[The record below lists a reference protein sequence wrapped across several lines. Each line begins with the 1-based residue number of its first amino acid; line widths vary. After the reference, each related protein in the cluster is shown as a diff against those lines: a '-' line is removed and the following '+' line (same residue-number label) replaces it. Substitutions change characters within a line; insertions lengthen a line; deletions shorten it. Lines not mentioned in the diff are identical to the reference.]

1 MKRKLLSGILSLVL
15 IFTMV
20 YMGIPTVLAENEN
33 LIINGDFSSY
43 SGNTPTGWRFDPP
56 ATNSFSYEIVKNV
69 QIPNGPKT
77 NAIKFTSSE
86 TVEKLSGGI
95 YQPLDSSGREAR
107 MFFSSTNTAKIEK
120 SATYTM
126 TFWVKVKSIYGFSA
140 LMFEPDYVIPS
151 LRRGLKYAL
160 EGHNLYTYKTGSSSL
175 RNCRDDINH
184 VWKVV
189 SSGEQLSNYPSSMFI
204 TRNNIYGDSLR
215 NYQQVLTPDFPSDQN
230 EGEWLQVSQTF
241 KTDNIDAHEADV
253 AYTFR
258 FPQVAGGEVWIADVQ
273 LTVQKQ
279 EALFYYT
286 PTVND
291 ETLGTVSKDVPVY
304 DEKSVVIKAEAF
316 EGNTFEGWYLNGELI
331 SEDEEYTFTYKN
343 GDVIPNYEAR
353 FHKGIGYKI
362 TPPGVNDYNL
372 GFVSPTNSAYAY
384 EGEEVIFTATP
395 LDGNG
400 FDGWY
405 KGDQLISDSLIYT
418 KVYDPQNTDDFNITA
433 KFVPGPYAIPG
444 AGFEGLGY
452 TNNQVLVTHT
462 NGYIAANGETCDQS
476 DLTNNGDWSV
486 DSIHEG
492 TWRQVIVDTNFAHT
506 GTTSV
511 RLDCRL
517 GWGGYTIKGLQP
529 YSNYSV
535 SFYAWAF
542 DNKGA
547 TINGLNQVLVT
558 NAGERPIH
566 KTISGWTNRNYTNA
580 LGAIRSVVDCRE
592 GWTKL
597 TGSFK
602 TTDKGDVTVWFNVT
616 GDGTHNL
623 HIDNIAVFEPVEVT
637 VAQTLGGTIKTNLSN
652 NNDVPAGSR
661 VELKAFP
668 LEGNSFDG
676 WYNSKTNELISSN
689 LSYNFNVSGP
699 ISLIAKFSG
708 DNMPPTDIL
717 PLQGMDGTF
726 ENGRIDGWW
735 ADDPVWG
742 QDVSWCRW
750 ERSTEMAYEGSYSL
764 RSNCRYRYT
773 NLTFNNLA
781 KNTDYCLT
789 MYVNP
794 TGAAEYDQTED
805 YTRIEEYGII
815 GPDERYL
822 EGATD
827 VLVRQ
832 GTLKGNQGW
841 QRLDLCF
848 NTGDRTSVTFSAKLI
863 GNTGTVCY
871 YDNISLYQNA
881 AETIKT
887 PGNVNGDEN
896 GDVTLDDVVALAQ
909 IVAGWKDV
917 QHSKPHLDINGDLT
931 VSLDDVVLLAQYV
944 AGWDVELSEIAY
956 KP

>member
-1 MKRKLLSGILSLVL
+1 MKRKLLSCILSLVL

-20 YMGIPTVLAENEN
+20 YMGIPTVLAADEN
-33 LIINGDFSSY
+33 LITNGDFSSY

-107 MFFSSTNTAKIEK
+107 MYFSSTNTAKIEK

-151 LRRGLKYAL
+151 LKRGLKYAL
-160 EGHNLYTYKTGSSSL
+160 EGHNLYTYKTTSSSL

-184 VWKVV
+184 IWKVV

-204 TRNNIYGDSLR
+204 TRNNTYGDSLR

-258 FPQVAGGEVWIADVQ
+258 FPQVAGGEVWIADVR

-304 DEKSVVIKAEAF
+304 DEKSVVIKANAF

-331 SEDEEYTFTYKN
+331 SEDEEYSFTYKN
-343 GDVIPNYEAR
+343 GDATPNYEAR
-353 FHKGIGYKI
+353 FHKGIRHTI

-372 GFVSPTNSAYAY
+372 GSVSATNGAYAY

-405 KGDQLISDSLIYT
+405 IGDQRISTSLNY
-418 KVYDPQNTDDFNITA
+418 KYKFDPEDTGLANVTA
-433 KFVPGPYAIPG
+433 KFVAGPYAIPG
-444 AGFEGLGY
+444 ASFEGLGY
-452 TNNQVLVTHT
+452 TNGQVLVTHT
-462 NGYIAANGETCDQS
+462 NGYVAANGETCDQS

-486 DSIHEG
+486 DSYHDG
-492 TWRQVIVDTNFAHT
+492 TWQRVSADTTFART

-511 RLDCRL
+511 RLDCRNS
-517 GWGGYTIKGLQP
+517 WAGYTIKGLEP
-529 YSNYSV
+529 DEYHWV
-535 SFYAWAF
+535 SFYAWAN
-542 DNKGA
+542 DNKSY
-547 TINGLNQVLVT
+547 TVNGLNQVLIT

-566 KTISGWTNRNYTNA
+566 KTSSGWTNRDRYDV
-580 LGAIRSVVDCRE
+580 LGGTASVVDCRR
-592 GWTKL
+592 GWTWV
-597 TGSFK
+597 TMRFK
-602 TTDKGDVTVWFNVT
+602 SSKSGDVTVWFNVI
-616 GDGTHNL
+616 GDGTQNL
-623 HIDNIAVFEPVEVT
+623 HIDDIAVYKCVSVS
-637 VAQTLGGTIKTNLSN
+637 AISSIGGTIISN
-652 NNDVPAGSR
+652 ITQEEVFKGSYI
-661 VELKAFP
+661 ELNAYP
-668 LEGNSFDG
+668 LEGNTFAG
-676 WYNSKTNELISSN
+676 WYNTDNGELVSTDINYCFNILSS
-689 LSYNFNVSGP
+689 
-699 ISLIAKFSG
+699 ISLIARFKG

-726 ENGRIDGWW
+726 ENGRIEGWW

-781 KNTDYCLT
+781 KNTNYCLT

-841 QRLDLCF
+841 QKIELSF

-863 GNTGTVCY
+863 GSAGAVCY
-871 YDNISLYQNA
+871 YDNISLYQYA
-881 AETIKT
+881 AETIKN

-909 IVAGWKDV
+909 IVAGWNDV
-917 QHSKPHLDINGDLT
+917 QHSQPHLDINGDLT